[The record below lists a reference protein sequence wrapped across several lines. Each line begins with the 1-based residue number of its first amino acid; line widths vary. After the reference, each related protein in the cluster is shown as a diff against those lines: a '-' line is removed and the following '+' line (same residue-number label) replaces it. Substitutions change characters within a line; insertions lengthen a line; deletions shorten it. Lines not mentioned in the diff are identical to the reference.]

1 MMSMNFGIY
10 FLILS
15 VVWVVSEVILIVL
28 SRAKMNSQDY
38 DKGSLKWLNI
48 VIYTCI
54 AIAVSFGFLGIGRIH
69 TLIFIIPRVG
79 ICVIVVGLIMRWTFI
94 LSLRK
99 YFTVNVVIQ
108 SDHRIIKTGKYR
120 FVRHPSY
127 SGAIISFFG
136 LGLAFYNWITIIVLI
151 VPVTIA
157 FLKRIQLEEQALLSA
172 FGEEYANY
180 CTVSW
185 VLFPWIY

>member
-1 MMSMNFGIY
+1 MNMNYRIL
-10 FLILS
+10 FLTLS
-15 VVWVVSEVILIVL
+15 AIWIVSEVMLIVL
-28 SRAKMNSQDY
+28 SRSKMNSQDY

-54 AIAVSFGFLGIGRIH
+54 TLAVSFGFLGIGRVCA
-69 TLIFIIPRVG
+69 FSSIIPWIG
-79 ICVIVVGLIMRWTFI
+79 LCVIVVGLIVRWAAIMT
-94 LSLRK
+94 LRK
-99 YFTVNVVIQ
+99 YFTVNVVIH
-108 SDHRIIKTGKYR
+108 SDHRIIKTGLYR

-136 LGLAFYNWITIIVLI
+136 LGMVFSNWISITVLF
-151 VPVTIA
+151 VPITYA
-157 FLKRIQLEEQALLSA
+157 FIKRSRIEEKVLLSA

-180 CTVSW
+180 RKASW